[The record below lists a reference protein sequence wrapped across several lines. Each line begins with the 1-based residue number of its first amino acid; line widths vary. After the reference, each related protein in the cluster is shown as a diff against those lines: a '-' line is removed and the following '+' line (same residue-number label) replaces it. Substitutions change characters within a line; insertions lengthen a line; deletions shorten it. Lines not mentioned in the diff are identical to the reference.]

1 MSVSRRTM
9 IKAGAA
15 GAGALVLMPSVLKAQ
30 SAEPLLRARPD
41 RYTDAPPRPYASA
54 PATARPYADPVI
66 DPRLVARA
74 RASFDRHRNSL
85 RSIDVVGIADFSKG
99 SGESRFYLLDT
110 NTGRVTRHLVAH
122 GRGSDPTH
130 SGFLQR
136 FSNVPGSEATSAGGY
151 VTTLYYP
158 GRYGRA
164 MRVRG
169 LDHTNSNAESRAIVI
184 HSAWYAEPQVA
195 QVQGR
200 IGRSEGCFAF
210 SYQSLQEV
218 LARLGPGRFIYADR
232 LA

>member
-1 MSVSRRTM
+1 MSVSRRT
-9 IKAGAA
+9 IIQAGAA

-30 SAEPLLRARPD
+30 IAEPAYRMRPD
-41 RYTDAPPRPYASA
+41 RSSELPPRPYASA
-54 PATARPYADPVI
+54 PATVRPYADPVI

-74 RASFDRHRNSL
+74 RASFDAHRNQL
-85 RSIDVVGIADFSKG
+85 RSIDIVGIADFSKA

-122 GRGSDPTH
+122 GRGSDPEHT
-130 SGFLQR
+130 GFLQR
-136 FSNVPGSEATSAGGY
+136 FSNVPGSEATSSGGY
-151 VTTLYYP
+151 VTTEFYP

-169 LDHTNSNAESRAIVI
+169 LDYSNSNAESRAIVV

-195 QVQGR
+195 ALQGR
-200 IGRSEGCFAF
+200 LGRSEGCFAF

-218 LARLGPGRFIYADR
+218 LSRLGPGRFLYADR